1 MPVSTCDRGR
11 WGWVACGHPAGAM
24 LGAGNRERDRMSSAT
39 TADRLP
45 ESVAQAHESGREP
58 VARALEALTAMLP
71 AGAHLEVGWQDPELG
86 RHHLAGP
93 MLDEGH
99 SQRFVALLSGDG
111 QPPAEPGFLPQS
123 WQDHEGAR
131 LAILAWLPVPM
142 SGDAAAAW
150 LATARAVLESALET
164 ARAKSRLDKLEQSR
178 RLQQALY
185 EIAELAGADVE
196 MGRMLKRLHEI
207 IGSLM
212 YAPNCFIVT
221 CDENLRSVR
230 FIYFADQV
238 DSYQLD
244 EDEEWTER
252 ELPNSLTFGLLRH
265 GQALQGPSTV
275 VRRRLQIP
283 YSDFQGPDAQDW
295 LGVPMKRGGRV
306 CGAIVVQ
313 SYDRPNCYT
322 DEDRALLD
330 YVAQHVLTTLDR
342 REAQASLEQ
351 RVRERTLELQHA
363 NSELQEEVMERLRAE
378 RLQHA
383 LFRIAEMAMSSE
395 SLEQYYAKVHAA
407 VDELIYARN
416 FYIAL
421 LGEDRDSI
429 EFVYS
434 VDETGGERPSRR
446 LGKGLTEYVL
456 RNREALL
463 ADRRVIDELIHS
475 GEIHEYGKKANS
487 WLGVP
492 LHGDHE
498 VVGVI
503 VVQSYTPDISFSI
516 DDQRLLAFVAHN
528 IGNGLARQRAQERLR
543 AAHAELEQRVIERTL
558 ELAQTNEQLVAQ
570 IGERMRAEQRL
581 THQALHDALTGLPN
595 RVHLLDCLCSAIDR
609 ARLGD
614 GMPFAVLFLDLDRFK
629 LVNDSVGH
637 VAGDELLVEV
647 AKRIVSAMRGDDVV
661 ARLGGDE
668 FAILVA
674 CPDGGDSVRELAPRL
689 LALMGRPLWVAGR
702 ELFPSAS
709 MGIAL
714 WHPRYQSG
722 EELLRDADAAMY
734 RAKSEGRDRYAI
746 FDEDMR
752 EQAVRSLDLEADLR
766 RAIKNRDF
774 LPYYQPIIR
783 LEDGA
788 LVGHE
793 ALLRW
798 QHERRGLLLPHDFI
812 ALGEESGLIE
822 QVDWLLYEQV
832 IGELARG
839 GNGYI
844 SVNVSPRHFRSPD
857 FADRLLGLLHSTD
870 ADPRRLRVEI
880 TEVALLDD
888 APRTRRIL
896 NTLRENGVL
905 AQLDDFGTGFSALSY
920 LHRFPISGLKIDRS
934 FVSALEGEGGRQESL
949 ALVRAILALAGTL
962 GIETVGEG
970 VETEAQRNILL
981 ALGCM
986 CGQGF
991 LLGRPAERRQA

>member
-1 MPVSTCDRGR
+1 MLGARDCARGRMIPVSTAEKAPEA
-11 WGWVACGHPAGAM
+11 VA
-24 LGAGNRERDRMSSAT
+24 E
-39 TADRLP
+39 
-45 ESVAQAHESGREP
+45 AQADTRMP
-58 VARALEALTAMLP
+58 MARAVAALHAQLP
-71 AGAHLEVGWQDPELG
+71 AGAQLAVEWHDETVG
-86 RHHLAGP
+86 HHCLTEPASLAGLP
-93 MLDEGH
+93 CLIEPVPAIGPDD
-99 SQRFVALLSGDG
+99 LSLTWSD
-111 QPPAEPGFLPQS
+111 
-123 WQDHEGAR
+123 DEGAR
-131 LAILAWLPVPM
+131 LLLLARLPVAM
-142 SGDAAAAW
+142 DAGMHTTWAAM
-150 LATARAVLESALET
+150 ARTLLDSALEAT
-164 ARAKSRLDKLEQSR
+164 RAKARMDKLEQSR

-185 EIAELAGADVE
+185 EIAELASAEVE
-196 MGRMLKRLHEI
+196 VGQMLRRLHDI
-207 IGSLM
+207 IASLM
-212 YAPNCFIVT
+212 YAPNCYIVT
-221 CDENLRSVR
+221 CDENLSSVR

-238 DSYQLD
+238 DAYEPD
-244 EDEEWTER
+244 VEEEWTER

-265 GQALQGPSTV
+265 GQALRGPSTLIQHQ
-275 VRRRLQIP
+275 LQMP
-283 YSDFQGPDAQDW
+283 HSDFQGPDAQDW
-295 LGVPMKRGGRV
+295 LGVPMKRGDRV

-313 SYDRPNCYT
+313 SYDRPACYS
-322 DEDRALLD
+322 DEDRALLG

-342 REAQASLEQ
+342 RQAQAELER

-363 NSELQEEVMERLRAE
+363 NRDLQEEVAERQRAE
-378 RLQHA
+378 RLQQA
-383 LFRIAEMAMSSE
+383 LFRITEMAISSE
-395 SLEQYYAKVHAA
+395 SLQQYYAKVHAA

-416 FYIAL
+416 FYIAML
-421 LGEDRDSI
+421 SEDRQEI

-434 VDETGGERPSRR
+434 VDETHSERPTRKLSN
-446 LGKGLTEYVL
+446 GLTEYVL
-456 RNREALL
+456 RTSTALL
-463 ADRRVIDELIHS
+463 ADRATIDDLVRS
-475 GEIHEYGKKANS
+475 GEVHEFGNRASS
-487 WLGVP
+487 WIGVP
-492 LHGDHE
+492 LHRDDE
-498 VVGVI
+498 VVGVV
-503 VVQSYTPDISFSI
+503 VVQSYNPEIRFSV
-516 DDQRLLAFVAHN
+516 DDQRLLAFAAHN
-528 IGNGLARQRAQERLR
+528 IGNGLDRQRAQERLR
-543 AAHAELEQRVIERTL
+543 AAHAGLERRVVERTL
-558 ELAQTNEQLVAQ
+558 ELERANEQLVAQ

-595 RVHLLDCLCSAIDR
+595 RTYLLDSLAQAIER
-609 ARLGD
+609 ARRD
-614 GMPFAVLFLDLDRFK
+614 EGMSFAVLFLDLDRFK

-637 VAGDELLVEV
+637 AAGDELLVEV
-647 AKRIVSAMRGDDVV
+647 GSRIVSEMRAGDVV

-668 FAILVA
+668 FAILIA

-689 LALMGRPLWVAGR
+689 LGLIGRPLWIAGR

-714 WHPRYQSG
+714 WHPRYASG

-734 RAKSEGRDRYAI
+734 RAKSEGRDRYAF

-752 EQAVRSLDLEADLR
+752 EQALRSLDLEADLR
-766 RAIKNRDF
+766 RAIKNHDF
-774 LPYYQPIIR
+774 LPYYQPILR
-783 LEDGA
+783 LEDGEV
-788 LVGHE
+788 VGHE

-798 QHERRGLLLPHDFI
+798 QHERRGLLLPNEFI

-832 IGELARG
+832 IAELARG

-857 FADRLLGLLHSTD
+857 FADRLLGLLQSAD

-896 NTLRENGVL
+896 NTFREHGVL

-991 LLGRPAERRQA
+991 LLGRPAERRTG

>member
-1 MPVSTCDRGR
+1 M
-11 WGWVACGHPAGAM
+11 
-24 LGAGNRERDRMSSAT
+24 
-39 TADRLP
+39 
-45 ESVAQAHESGREP
+45 
-58 VARALEALTAMLP
+58 ARALAALHAQLPLHAQLTMGWHDDSVGQHVLAEPAASADLSGPLEMTLAEAEAEAQAQAQAQAGSP
-71 AGAHLEVGWQDPELG
+71 AAGADT
-86 RHHLAGP
+86 LA
-93 MLDEGH
+93 LAWND
-99 SQRFVALLSGDG
+99 D
-111 QPPAEPGFLPQS
+111 
-123 WQDHEGAR
+123 EGAR
-131 LAILAWLPVPM
+131 LWLRARLPAPL
-142 SGDAAAAW
+142 DADARAAW
-150 LATARAVLESALET
+150 TAMARTLLDSALEAT
-164 ARAKSRLDKLEQSR
+164 RAKVRMDKLERSG

-185 EIAELAGADVE
+185 EIAELAGAEVE
-196 MGRMLKRLHEI
+196 VGRMLHRLHGI
-207 IGSLM
+207 IDSLM
-212 YAPNCFIVT
+212 YAPNCYIVT
-221 CDENLRSVR
+221 CDENLSSVR
-230 FIYFADQV
+230 FIYFADQ
-238 DSYQLD
+238 LD
-244 EDEEWTER
+244 TYVPDEEEEWTER
-252 ELPNSLTFGLLRH
+252 EMPNSLTFGLLRH
-265 GQALQGPSTV
+265 GNAVRGPSIHI
-275 VRRRLQIP
+275 RRQLGLP
-283 YSDFQGPDAQDW
+283 YSEFQGPDAQDW
-295 LGVPMKRGGRV
+295 LGVPMKRGDRV

-313 SYDRPNCYT
+313 SYDRPACYT
-322 DEDRALLD
+322 DEDRALLG

-342 REAQASLEQ
+342 REAQAELER

-363 NSELQEEVMERLRAE
+363 NRELQEEVVERQRAE

-383 LFRIAEMAMSSE
+383 LFRITEMAISSE
-395 SLEQYYAKVHAA
+395 SLQQYYAKVHAA

-416 FYIAL
+416 FYIAM
-421 LGEDRDSI
+421 LGEDRESI

-434 VDETGGERPSRR
+434 VDETGSERPARR
-446 LGKGLTEYVL
+446 LSRGLTEYVL
-456 RNREALL
+456 RTREALL
-463 ADRRVIDELIHS
+463 ADYGVLQRLVAA
-475 GEIHEYGKKANS
+475 GEVHEFGNRASS

-492 LHGDHE
+492 LHRDDE
-498 VVGVI
+498 VVGVV
-503 VVQSYTPDISFSI
+503 VVQSYTPGIRFSV

-543 AAHAELEQRVIERTL
+543 AAHAELERRVVERTL
-558 ELAQTNEQLVAQ
+558 ELERANEQLVAQ

-595 RVHLLDCLCSAIDR
+595 RSHLLDCLANAIER

-637 VAGDELLVEV
+637 AAGDELLVEV
-647 AKRIVSAMRGDDVV
+647 AKRIVSAMRADDVV

-668 FAILVA
+668 FAILVE
-674 CPDGGDSVRELAPRL
+674 CPDGGASVRDLAPRL

-714 WHPRYQSG
+714 WHPRYERG

-734 RAKSEGRDRYAI
+734 RAKSEGRDRYAF
-746 FDEDMR
+746 FDEAMR
-752 EQAVRSLDLEADLR
+752 EQALRSLDLEADLR

-774 LPYYQPIIR
+774 LPYYQPIVR
-783 LEDGA
+783 LEDGVM
-788 LVGHE
+788 LGHE

-798 QHERRGLLLPHDFI
+798 QHERRGLLLPNEFI

-839 GNGYI
+839 GSGYI

-857 FADRLLGLLHSTD
+857 FADRLLGLLQSAD
-870 ADPRRLRVEI
+870 ADPARLRVEI
-880 TEVALLDD
+880 TEVALLED

-896 NTLRENGVL
+896 DTLRKHGVL

-970 VETEAQRNILL
+970 VETETQRNTLL
-981 ALGCM
+981 ALGCK

-991 LLGRPAERRQA
+991 LLGRPAERRRD

>member
-1 MPVSTCDRGR
+1 
-11 WGWVACGHPAGAM
+11 VA
-24 LGAGNRERDRMSSAT
+24 
-39 TADRLP
+39 
-45 ESVAQAHESGREP
+45 AQAHAHATTHTPMS
-58 VARALEALTAMLP
+58 RALAALHAQLP
-71 AGAHLEVGWQDPELG
+71 AGASLAVAWRDETLG
-86 RHHLAGP
+86 SR
-93 MLDEGH
+93 ML
-99 SQRFVALLSGDG
+99 
-111 QPPAEPGFLPQS
+111 AEPASPADLPPCLELEPAQAGS
-123 WQDHEGAR
+123 SEPGALAQAWDDEEGAR
-131 LAILAWLPVPM
+131 VSLLARLPAPM
-142 SGDAAAAW
+142 DEGARRAW
-150 LATARAVLESALET
+150 LANARMLLDSALDA
-164 ARAKSRLDKLEQSR
+164 ARAKARADKLEQSR

-185 EIAELAGADVE
+185 EIADLAGAEVE
-196 MGRMLKRLHEI
+196 MARMLHRLHEI

-221 CDENLRSVR
+221 CGEDLRSVR
-230 FIYFADQV
+230 FIYFADEI
-238 DSYQLD
+238 DAY
-244 EDEEWTER
+244 EPEGEEEATER
-252 ELPNSLTFGLLRH
+252 EMPNSLTFGLLRH
-265 GQALQGPSTV
+265 GSALRGSSMQI
-275 VRRRLQIP
+275 RRQLQMP
-283 YSDFQGPDAQDW
+283 YSDFQGPEAQDW
-295 LGVPMKRGGRV
+295 LGVPMKRGDRV

-313 SYDRPNCYT
+313 SYDRSDCYT
-322 DEDRALLD
+322 DEDRALLS

-342 REAQASLEQ
+342 REAQAELER
-351 RVRERTLELQHA
+351 RVRERTEELQHA
-363 NSELQEEVMERLRAE
+363 NRELQEEVLDRQRAE
-378 RLQHA
+378 ALQHA
-383 LFRIAEMAMSSE
+383 LYRIAEMAMSSE
-395 SLEQYYAKVHAA
+395 SLDQYYAKVHAV

-421 LGEDRDSI
+421 LSEDRESI

-434 VDETGGERPSRR
+434 VDETGSERPRR
-446 LGKGLTEYVL
+446 KLSNGVTEYVL
-456 RNREALL
+456 RKREALL
-463 ADRRVIDELIHS
+463 ADREVIERLVQS
-475 GEIHEYGKKANS
+475 GEVHEFGKRACS

-498 VVGVI
+498 VFGVI
-503 VVQSYTPDISFSI
+503 VVQSYTPDIAFSL

-528 IGNGLARQRAQERLR
+528 IGNGLARQRAQEHLR
-543 AAHAELEQRVIERTL
+543 AAHAELEERVVARTL
-558 ELAQTNEQLVAQ
+558 ELERTNEQLVAQ

-595 RVHLLDCLCSAIDR
+595 RAHLLDCLANAIER

-637 VAGDELLVEV
+637 AAGDELLVEV
-647 AKRIVSAMRGDDVV
+647 ANRIVSAMRPDDVV

-668 FAILVA
+668 FALLVA
-674 CPDGGDSVRELAPRL
+674 CPDGGDNVRDLAPRL

-714 WHPRYQSG
+714 WHPSYETG

-774 LPYYQPIIR
+774 LPYYQPIVR

-788 LVGHE
+788 LLGHE

-798 QHERRGLLLPHDFI
+798 QHERRGLMLPHEFI

-832 IGELARG
+832 IAELARG
-839 GNGYI
+839 GSGYI

-857 FADRLLGLLHSTD
+857 FADRLLDMLQAAD

-896 NTLRENGVL
+896 NTLREHGVL

-934 FVSALEGEGGRQESL
+934 FVAALEGEGGRQESL

-970 VETEAQRNILL
+970 VETEEQRNTLL

-991 LLGRPAERRQA
+991 LLGRPAERPRG